1 MNFFCL
7 HMDLARTGL
16 EEIVEDWL
24 GQGKNFMVEKNP
36 TDKELI
42 LSFQQTQSNN
52 VFECIYDRYS
62 LFVYRKCLLITGSEV
77 DAQDLTQEIWIK
89 VYFTL
94 DKFRF
99 ESNFSTW
106 VSRITVNRCINYLK
120 KRGKFVSS
128 DDIEEIENGSLPDI
142 NDSLDVTKL
151 LSRLSI
157 GTKALLSLKYVEGL
171 SYEEIAEATG
181 IGVSAVKMRIARAK
195 KELIKYS
202 SLDTNPVEVLE
213 SK

>member
-1 MNFFCL
+1 
-7 HMDLARTGL
+7 
-16 EEIVEDWL
+16 
-24 GQGKNFMVEKNP
+24 MVEKDL

-52 VFECIYDRYS
+52 VFESIYDRYS
-62 LFVYRKCLLITGSEV
+62 SFVYRKCLLITGSEADV
-77 DAQDLTQEIWIK
+77 QDLTQEIWIK
-89 VYFTL
+89 VYFAL

-106 VSRITVNRCINYLK
+106 LSRVTINRYINYIK
-120 KRGKFVSS
+120 KKGKFVFSEE
-128 DDIEEIENGSLPDI
+128 IEEIENGSLPDI
-142 NDSLDVTKL
+142 NHSLDVTKL

-171 SYEEIAEATG
+171 SYEEIAQATG
-181 IGVSAVKMRIARAK
+181 IGVSAIKMRIARAK

-202 SLDTNPVEVLE
+202 QETDSENFLE
-213 SK
+213 NNAYKGR